1 MGRRGHSDMGR
12 ALGSSLMALG
22 KYLSILFQEEILSL
36 KKKKKYTNV
45 SNTGEYAILFTATLW
60 LTGRNF
66 LLIFLMQL

>member
-36 KKKKKYTNV
+36 KKKKK
-45 SNTGEYAILFTATLW
+45 IHKC
-60 LTGRNF
+60 
-66 LLIFLMQL
+66 I